1 MGISSVFEQASLA
14 EANRRE
20 DGQEKKWVGGL
31 PDTMIWI
38 AVGIVLSLV
47 ILWAAIAY
55 RRFYKREH
63 FECPR
68 CGYEWKPPLLR
79 MIFSVNAVSGK
90 LIRCPHCTDTSYM
103 EPVKDRPDDGKNEN
117 KRT

>member
-1 MGISSVFEQASLA
+1 MGILGGS
-14 EANRRE
+14 RRWE